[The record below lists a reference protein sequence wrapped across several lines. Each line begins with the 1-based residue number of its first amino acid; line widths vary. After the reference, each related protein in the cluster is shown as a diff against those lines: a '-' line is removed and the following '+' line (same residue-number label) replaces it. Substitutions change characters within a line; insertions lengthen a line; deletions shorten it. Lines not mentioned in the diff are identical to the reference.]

1 MSKLE
6 HRAVSQIQKLRHS
19 KRECSAAERV
29 NWNPAVPAQSGVPN
43 RLLRCAALRVWNDE
57 NKSVIHYN

>member
-1 MSKLE
+1 MSKLV

-29 NWNPAVPAQSGVPN
+29 IWNPACPPKAGFQIAYS
-43 RLLRCAALRVWNDE
+43 AALRLRLE
-57 NKSVIHYN
+57 